1 MLLCIAKYCCEYLYA
16 NSIGVI
22 GIKRQN
28 VVLAH
33 DDRLQCK
40 LHLEAGMWRTQV
52 PVQCESVQVES
63 NVNVSTNTSVWSQV
77 AGNSGSLCAVD
88 LSRLSVLQVSDQIVG
103 KTHNWHS
110 TQHVA
115 GFHVGMLDSARLQRK
130 STSNH
135 VKSTFITVLP
145 PIRLDCDNNKY
156 AEWNVW

>member
-16 NSIGVI
+16 NSTGVI
-22 GIKRQN
+22 AM
-28 VVLAH
+28 AH

-40 LHLEAGMWRTQV
+40 LHLEAGMRWTQV
-52 PVQCESVQVES
+52 PVQCESIQVES
-63 NVNVSTNTSVWSQV
+63 DVDVSTNTSIWSQV

-88 LSRLSVLQVSDQIVG
+88 LSRLSVLQVSDQIIG

-130 STSNH
+130 SISNH
-135 VKSTFITVLP
+135 VNQLLRRKSHWCLELFTA
-145 PIRLDCDNNKY
+145 Y
-156 AEWNVW
+156 S